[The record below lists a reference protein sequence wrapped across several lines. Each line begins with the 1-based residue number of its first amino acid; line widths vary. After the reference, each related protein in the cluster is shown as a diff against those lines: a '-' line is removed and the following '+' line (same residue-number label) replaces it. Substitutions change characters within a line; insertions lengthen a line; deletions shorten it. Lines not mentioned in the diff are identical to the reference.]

1 VGQSP
6 NEAVWNALY
15 AALTQAQERSREIN
29 RGAGGREM
37 ALVIT
42 KIQEALHWCAD
53 ADNAIV
59 GS

>member
-1 VGQSP
+1 MGQSP
-6 NEAVWNALY
+6 NEAVWNALHE
-15 AALTQAQERSREIN
+15 ALAQAQKRSGEIN

-53 ADNAIV
+53 ADNVIV
-59 GS
+59 AS